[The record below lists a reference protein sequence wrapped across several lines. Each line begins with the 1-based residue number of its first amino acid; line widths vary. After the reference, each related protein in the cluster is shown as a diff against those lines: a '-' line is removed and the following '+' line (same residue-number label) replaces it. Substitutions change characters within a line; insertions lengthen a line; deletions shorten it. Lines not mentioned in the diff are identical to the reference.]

1 MGEMGVPAVFFYI
14 APWTGGVYTTGDSR
28 ITNVIQDVLE
38 KNLKVFQTQQ
48 QIQDRQSQDCAFQ
61 SCKLNWM
68 SSTAHTTINIGGYC
82 E

>member
-1 MGEMGVPAVFFYI
+1 MGEMGVPAVFLYI

-38 KNLKVFQTQQ
+38 KILQTQQ

-61 SCKLNWM
+61 SCQLNWM
-68 SSTAHTTINIGGYC
+68 SSTAHTTINIGG
-82 E
+82 